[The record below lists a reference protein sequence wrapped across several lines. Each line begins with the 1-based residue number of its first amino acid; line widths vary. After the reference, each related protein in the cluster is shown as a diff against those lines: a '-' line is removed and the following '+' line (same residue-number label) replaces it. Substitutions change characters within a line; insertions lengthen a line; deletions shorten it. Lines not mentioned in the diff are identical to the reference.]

1 MNVAKLLIFLINSA
15 FSLLNSITLSQI
27 MYNVAKV

>member
-27 MYNVAKV
+27 VYNVTKV

>member
-15 FSLLNSITLSQI
+15 FSLLNSIILSQI
-27 MYNVAKV
+27 MYNTAKV

>member
-27 MYNVAKV
+27 MYNAAKV

>member
-27 MYNVAKV
+27 MYNIEKV

>member
-27 MYNVAKV
+27 TYNVEKV